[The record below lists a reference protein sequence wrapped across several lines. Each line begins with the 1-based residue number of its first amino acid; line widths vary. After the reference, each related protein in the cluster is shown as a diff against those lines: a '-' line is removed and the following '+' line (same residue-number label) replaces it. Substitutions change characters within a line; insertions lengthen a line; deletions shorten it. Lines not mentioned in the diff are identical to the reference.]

1 MRHEF
6 LFFTLES
13 VLKRSRLTRFPMFAE
28 DGLSGMHDF
37 LVLPW
42 RILRPNSTDLGSARR
57 QPYSLDAGTR
67 TTDLHHLHAAS
78 PSIYSL
84 LPVIHLPSASN
95 SGPLDETIRITD
107 PFAVT
112 KRQLLAEDAATREP
126 GDSDIKGAL
135 RMHMHLSDSF
145 EDIWPLLPSC
155 RRQRAISIKVDQ
167 SSFQCNLRTPASHN
181 VRPAAS
187 VRICTHFCSKSRN
200 ASGNGSLVAC
210 VSTGK

>member
-1 MRHEF
+1 
-6 LFFTLES
+6 
-13 VLKRSRLTRFPMFAE
+13 MFAE
-28 DGLSGMHDF
+28 DGLSGILNF

-42 RILRPNSTDLGSARR
+42 RILRPNSTDLGSAQR
-57 QPYSLDAGTR
+57 QPSSLDAGTR
-67 TTDLHHLHAAS
+67 TTDLHRVHLPAAR

-84 LPVIHLPSASN
+84 LPVIHIPSASN
-95 SGPLDETIRITD
+95 SGPLDETIRITE

-112 KRQLLAEDAATREP
+112 KRQLLAEDATTREP

-135 RMHMHLSDSF
+135 RMRMHLSDGL
-145 EDIWPLLPSC
+145 EDIWPLLPLC
-155 RRQRAISIKVDQ
+155 RRQRAISIKADQ

-187 VRICTHFCSKSRN
+187 VRICTHFCSKPRH
-200 ASGNGSLVAC
+200 AFGNGSLVAR